1 MNTIK
6 KLGVLLM
13 CAISA
18 MPMMAQQTC
27 EEMQLLTVNEN
38 VTTVITASEPVRL
51 VDISTDKVAGDQ
63 PINNT

>member
-27 EEMQLLTVNEN
+27 EEMQLLTVSEN
-38 VTTVITASEPVRL
+38 VTTVITAS
-51 VDISTDKVAGDQ
+51 
-63 PINNT
+63 